1 MSKTWERAEETTPAI
16 ERLKQ
21 ALRRL
26 PGVGPKGAQ
35 RMALYLLE
43 RDREGARQI
52 AHALRNALDRIVHCE
67 RCNNL
72 SEHDLCAICRSPRR
86 DGSQLCIVESPADL
100 MALEQSGVYHGLYFV
115 LMGHLSP
122 LDGIGPEELG
132 VPRVEALLEEGSIKE
147 VILATNLTVEGEA
160 TAHYI
165 GELARARRIRTT
177 RIAYGVPMGG
187 ELEYVDQG
195 TLARAFTGR
204 REA

>member
-1 MSKTWERAEETTPAI
+1 MSDSPAI
-16 ERLKQ
+16 EDLKQ

-26 PGVGPKGAQ
+26 PGVGPKTAQ
-35 RMALYLLE
+35 RMAFHLLE
-43 RDREGARQI
+43 RDRDGARLIMQ
-52 AHALRNALDRIVHCE
+52 ALGSAIERVRRCV

-72 SEHDLCAICRSPRR
+72 SEQEICTLCSSARR
-86 DGSQLCIVESPADL
+86 DPGLLCVVESPADL
-100 MALEQSGVYHGLYFV
+100 ASLEQSGAYNGRYFV

-132 VPRVEALLEEGSIKE
+132 IPRLEALLDAGGVRE

-165 GELARARRIRTT
+165 GELARERRIYVT
-177 RIAYGVPMGG
+177 RIAHGVPLGG
-187 ELEYVDQG
+187 ELEYTDRG
-195 TLARAFTGR
+195 TLARAFSGR